1 MARGAVQSESEVCAA
16 LLETYDV
23 NDCMNQLSL
32 EHLDARAWRASPEG
46 KTSEKDARLPEFSP
60 IGTTSPVLDEKLS
73 SPPEESCAARPRAWH
88 DQADTRSSPAK
99 RSTMP
104 GDAEGSS
111 IERHLQTCDSILTR
125 ELGAQ
130 LACGNNDVPLHVRA
144 RGPSPGAGDRAST
157 STGLQ
162 AARQGHLWDLTVGE
176 VSEAVRL

>member
-46 KTSEKDARLPEFSP
+46 KTSGKDARLPEFSP

-73 SPPEESCAARPRAWH
+73 SPPEVSCAARPRAWH

-125 ELGAQ
+125 KLGAQ
-130 LACGNNDVPLHVRA
+130 LACGNTMFRYMFAPEAHH
-144 RGPSPGAGDRAST
+144 RG
-157 STGLQ
+157 Q
-162 AARQGHLWDLTVGE
+162 AIVLARQRGYKLPDKATYGI
-176 VSEAVRL
+176 